1 MVVRVSRMVIAAACL
16 VWLAGCETT
25 STSDNPF
32 AKLAGAIGKPSGASA
47 FDSDVTGS
55 VVAPPET
62 PPDAPKLTPE
72 LMGADP
78 NDDLSIGKK
87 YFRQGSYGLAE
98 RHFRKAVELRPRD
111 A

>member
-1 MVVRVSRMVIAAACL
+1 MVVRVSRIVIAAACL

-32 AKLAGAIGKPSGASA
+32 AKLVGASGKA
-47 FDSDVTGS
+47 AEASASDSDVTGS
-55 VVAPPET
+55 VITPTET

-72 LMGADP
+72 LLGADP

-87 YFRQGSYGLAE
+87 YFRQGS
-98 RHFRKAVELRPRD
+98 
-111 A
+111 